1 MKELTTGQKV
11 GLGLA
16 ATPIAA
22 IGAFGGWGTYT
33 NIVSEFGRAATAA
46 GAVAG
51 GEGVTLIA
59 ALVMVVTTMFGQT
72 SPVAAR
78 VVLWL
83 APLSASTMGLAV
95 ADDHTEQILYALTPF
110 AMCGAAEA
118 IGFLVRRAVVYTTE
132 EDVDAQRRDAR
143 RAARDARRLRDLN
156 WHSARAQH
164 HDSERT
170 RNRSRNAVWRLA
182 RRVATHDQ
190 DLGVALAEVQRTRI
204 IEGADSALAALFGNT
219 ARDTAALPPA
229 TVQPAA
235 TAEEESDR
243 DATTDSPGDTP
254 GPAED
259 ATPRDILPPL
269 PTRTSAAAQQPAT
282 TVHQRITPDLEAAIE
297 DALRTVA
304 DDTDSIRLLTVAE
317 VARQK
322 GVTAGTVRSWVNRG
336 KLTPAQRDADGRLR
350 FHPNA
355 VAELD

>member
-11 GLGLA
+11 GLGFA
-16 ATPIAA
+16 SVPIVA
-22 IGAFGGWGTYT
+22 IGGFGGWGTYT

-46 GAVAG
+46 GAVAA

-72 SPVAAR
+72 SPAAAR
-78 VVLWL
+78 AVLWL
-83 APLSASTMGLAV
+83 APLSASAMGLAV

-118 IGFLVRRAVVYTTE
+118 IGFLVRRAVVYATE
-132 EDVDAQRRDAR
+132 EDVDAQRSDAR

-182 RRVATHDQ
+182 RRIATHDAE
-190 DLGVALAEVQRTRI
+190 LGSALAEVQRARI
-204 IEGADSALAALFGNT
+204 IEGADSALAALFGST
-219 ARDTAALPPA
+219 ARDAAALPPA

-235 TAEEESDR
+235 TTEEEPGR
-243 DATTDSPGDTP
+243 DAAMDSPGDAP
-254 GPAED
+254 GPAD
-259 ATPRDILPPL
+259 AATPRDALPPL

>member
-1 MKELTTGQKV
+1 MKELTNGQKAGLVLTSIPIVAV
-11 GLGLA
+11 GG
-16 ATPIAA
+16 
-22 IGAFGGWGTYT
+22 FGGWGTYT

-78 VVLWL
+78 VVLWV
-83 APLSASTMGLAV
+83 APLSASVMGLAV

-118 IGFLVRRAVVYTTE
+118 VGFLVRRAVVYTTE
-132 EDVDAQRRDAR
+132 EDVDAQRRNAR
-143 RAARDARRLRDLN
+143 RAARDAARLRDLN
-156 WHSARAQH
+156 WHQARAQH

-182 RRVATHDQ
+182 RRIATHDAE
-190 DLGVALAEVQRTRI
+190 LGSALAEVQRARI
-204 IEGADSALAALFGNT
+204 IEGADHALAALFGNT
-219 ARDTAALPPA
+219 ASGAPALPAA
-229 TVQPAA
+229 TMQPAA
-235 TAEEESDR
+235 TDEEEPDR
-243 DATTDSPGDTP
+243 DASTDGPVDTP

-259 ATPRDILPPL
+259 ATPRDTLPPL

-336 KLTPAQRDADGRLR
+336 KLKPAQRDADGRLR